1 MTLRSLFKKV
11 LRPFRPGIEAARRSV
26 LGLPAVGQVDF
37 GDLRRLAPI
46 SRKFGVD
53 RGLPIDRFYVERFL
67 DAHADDIRGH
77 VLEIGEDTY
86 TRRFGGA
93 RVMASDVLHVSADN
107 PAATIVADLA
117 DAPQI
122 PDDRFDAIILTQTL
136 QLIFDPP
143 AAIRTLHRILKPG
156 GTLLVTVPGITPVAT
171 RQRLGADLALV
182 IHRKFD
188 PAPDWRSVRACALP
202 LCDPRQRAGRGGI
215 SGRSRRRGP
224 ARGGTDD
231 RRSRLPGHH
240 HGAGAQVGDRSI
252 GRGRCPVGDAEG
264 RGAREWRSGACGR
277 GVAGRAHMH

>member
-1 MTLRSLFKKV
+1 MTVRGLFKRV

-26 LGLPAVGQVDF
+26 LGLPPVGQVDF

-53 RGLPIDRFYVERFL
+53 RGLPIDRFYVEHFL
-67 DAHADDIRGH
+67 DSHGDDIRGH

-86 TRRFGGA
+86 TRRFGGP

-156 GTLLVTVPGITPVAT
+156 GTLLVTVPGISPVAT
-171 RQRLGADLALV
+171 DSVWGPTWHWSFTENSIRRLIGTRFEPAHCRFETHGNVLAAVAFLEGLAAEDLRQEELTTADRDYPV
-182 IHRKFD
+182 IITAWARKSGIGTSAEAGL
-188 PAPDWRSVRACALP
+188 PWVR
-202 LCDPRQRAGRGGI
+202 
-215 SGRSRRRGP
+215 
-224 ARGGTDD
+224 
-231 RRSRLPGHH
+231 
-240 HGAGAQVGDRSI
+240 
-252 GRGRCPVGDAEG
+252 
-264 RGAREWRSGACGR
+264 
-277 GVAGRAHMH
+277 